1 MTLAV
6 LGLDA
11 ADPRLA
17 ERWDCANLLL
27 DAHGDLESFAHSRDT
42 PLTAE
47 VWPVVATGRMP
58 GEDGES
64 GGKRGADWTGPLAV
78 ADSVAKWVV
87 PQSWRST
94 VGRYLRVGRPGDAMF
109 GPDGSGSAPGRGAT
123 DAGPGDGPSGDPS
136 GGDAAGSAPTAG
148 DRATGDAAGTARDH
162 AFSEGAVYN
171 WPGLTPTRNWKRAE
185 YWLQQY
191 YDGAIDD
198 GAFLRRQL
206 AFTGQE
212 VGWLA
217 AMAQAGLPVVGVHA
231 HVLDHAGHA
240 WARQPGKLRTAY
252 EHVDRLAGLVRRHD
266 AVSDLVVC
274 SDHGMQTTVTGDDDP
289 GHHSLRGLFATTVD
303 DDLPAH
309 VADVRAWLDR
319 HAPEPE
325 PLGEAWDERGF
336 DTPTE
341 HLRDL
346 GYLE

>member
-17 ERWDCANLLL
+17 ERWDCEHLLL
-27 DAHGDLESFAHSRDT
+27 DAHGGLETFAHSRDT

-58 GEDGES
+58 GEGDGA
-64 GGKRGADWTGPLAV
+64 GGKRGSDWSGPLAV
-78 ADSVAKWVV
+78 ADSAGKRLV
-87 PQSWRST
+87 PQSWRAT

-109 GPDGSGSAPGRGAT
+109 GPDENDGDS
-123 DAGPGDGPSGDPS
+123 GDGDHVGERS
-136 GGDAAGSAPTAG
+136 AA
-148 DRATGDAAGTARDH
+148 DH
-162 AFSEGAVYN
+162 AFADGAVYN

-185 YWLQQY
+185 YWLEQFH
-191 YDGAIDD
+191 DGAIDD
-198 GAFLRRQL
+198 RAFLRRQL

-217 AMAQAGLPVVGVHA
+217 AMAQAGLPIVGVHA

-240 WARQPGKLRTAY
+240 WARQPEKLRTAY
-252 EHVDRLAGLVRRHD
+252 EQVDRLAGMVRTHD
-266 AVSDLVVC
+266 AVTDLVVC
-274 SDHGMQTTVTGDDDP
+274 SDHGMQTAVTDDDEP
-289 GHHSLRGLFATTVD
+289 GHHSFEGLFATTAGG
-303 DDLPAH
+303 DLPAH
-309 VADVRAWLDR
+309 VADVRAWLEA
-319 HAPEPE
+319 HTPAAE
-325 PLGEAWDERGF
+325 PLGESWDEGDF

-346 GYLE
+346 GYIE

>member
-17 ERWDCANLLL
+17 ERWDCGNLLL
-27 DAHGDLESFAHSRDT
+27 SAHGDLESFAHSRDT

-58 GEDGES
+58 GEGGES
-64 GGKRGADWTGPLAV
+64 GGKRGSDWSGPLAV
-78 ADSVAKWVV
+78 ADSVAKWMV

-109 GPDGSGSAPGRGAT
+109 GPGGDGSTPDGGPTGGASGGGRAPGH
-123 DAGPGDGPSGDPS
+123 GDHVFAD
-136 GGDAAGSAPTAG
+136 
-148 DRATGDAAGTARDH
+148 
-162 AFSEGAVYN
+162 GAVFN

-185 YWLQQY
+185 YWLERY
-191 YDGAIDD
+191 HDGAIDD
-198 GAFLRRQL
+198 LAFLRRQL

-240 WARQPGKLRTAY
+240 WARQPEKLRAAY
-252 EHVDRLAGLVRRHD
+252 EHVDRLAGLVRDHD

-274 SDHGMQTTVTGDDDP
+274 SDHGMQTTATDDGKP
-289 GHHSLRGLFATTVD
+289 GHHSLHGLFATTVD

-309 VADVRAWLDR
+309 VADVRDWLDR

-325 PLGEAWDERGF
+325 PLGEAWDERTF

-346 GYLE
+346 GYIE